1 MPRIEVITVWV
12 FVPFHVAFTMND
24 YGEIGDIATG
34 ITRNHARVRSLRKHE
49 KRYP

>member
-1 MPRIEVITVWV
+1 MPRIEAITIWRVL
-12 FVPFHVAFTMND
+12 HVAFTMND

-34 ITRNHARVRSLRKHE
+34 FTRDHARVRSMRKHE